1 MNLDDL
7 ILLNAY
13 RPDQKNAVV
22 EYWQNGNHYKLFYHL
37 ADNQSEYLCYRAERV
52 VGNGPVSV
60 IVTKSGGQD
69 K

>member
-22 EYWQNGNHYKLFYHL
+22 EYWQKLKK
-37 ADNQSEYLCYRAERV
+37 E
-52 VGNGPVSV
+52 
-60 IVTKSGGQD
+60 D